1 MLNWLRESHL
11 NIHHYSA
18 FKILGER
25 KLKEF
30 LSVLVTTAPS
40 CAFLRQNV
48 KILSRTKIT
57 VVSCGAKTA
66 TVLIPPIM
74 VLLFRYFSE
83 GESRHFINPTH
94 SSSFILCMHN
104 KPNSLIFFYS
114 LYAYTYIDVSIFYMH
129 KHMCIFALSKGCC
142 QQQ

>member
-94 SSSFILCMHN
+94 SSSFTLCMH
-104 KPNSLIFFYS
+104 IHTQMS
-114 LYAYTYIDVSIFYMH
+114 LYSICTSICAFLPSPR
-129 KHMCIFALSKGCC
+129 AVVNSSSRSSPTLSA
-142 QQQ
+142 